1 MPRVVIRRPEELF
14 AEADAA
20 VFPFRW
26 QEPFGLCGLEA
37 AAHGVPVVAFDL
49 GGVREWLIDGVT
61 GIAVKPFDGK
71 AMAAAVARLRDSA
84 GLRREMG
91 ANGRRLAAE
100 RFSEERFLAG
110 FGRLCGGSA

>member
-1 MPRVVIRRPEELF
+1 MRKIAIVY
-14 AEADAA
+14 
-20 VFPFRW
+20 W
-26 QEPFGLCGLEA
+26 SG
-37 AAHGVPVVAFDL
+37 
-49 GGVREWLIDGVT
+49 T
-61 GIAVKPFDGK
+61 GNTE